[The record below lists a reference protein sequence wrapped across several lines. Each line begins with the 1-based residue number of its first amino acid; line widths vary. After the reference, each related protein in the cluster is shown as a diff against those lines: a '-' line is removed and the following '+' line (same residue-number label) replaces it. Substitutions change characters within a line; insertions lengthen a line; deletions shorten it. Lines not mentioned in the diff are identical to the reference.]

1 MSKRIHLIA
10 IAGKVM
16 HNLALELHHLGHEV
30 TGSDDE
36 IYDPARSRL
45 AEAGL
50 LPQEGWDEDR
60 IHQDID
66 LVILGMHAQL
76 DNPELLKAQRLKLQI
91 VSFPEYIGAYN
102 PDNQKVVIAGSHGKS
117 TTTAMIMH
125 VLSQL
130 RHDADYLLGG
140 LLKGFDRMVRLSS
153 APVMVIEGDE
163 YLSSRVDPRPKMMHY
178 HGDIV
183 VITGIEWDHKNVF
196 PTEEEYITQFRNLI
210 QQCTSEG
217 AHVIW
222 CAYDKYLSVLMNQ
235 TSDLLSQES
244 YEGYQL
250 NEDGSILFEE
260 AVYPI
265 KVFGDHNLSNL
276 KAAALVCKG
285 LGIVESDFLKAIS
298 SFEGVGKRLELIS
311 DDPVVYLDYAHAPS
325 KVRATVEAIRSKYPN
340 QKILCI
346 YELHTYSSLSADFL
360 PQYQGALNQSDGAIV
375 YFDHH
380 ALEMKRLPPLGKDE
394 VIRGFGSSNL
404 IAIDDFPELESTLHQ
419 MIPDYDVVLFMS
431 SGTFG
436 GLDLKSTIHA

>member
-1 MSKRIHLIA
+1 
-10 IAGKVM
+10 M

-45 AEAGL
+45 AAVDL
-50 LPQEGWDEDR
+50 LPEEGWDEDR

-66 LVILGMHAQL
+66 LIILGMHAQL
-76 DNPELLKAQRLKLQI
+76 DNPELLKAQLLKLQI

-130 RHDADYLLGG
+130 QYDADYLLGG
-140 LLKGFDRMVRLSS
+140 LLKGFDRMVRLSG

-196 PTEEEYITQFRNLI
+196 PTEEDYILQFRNLI
-210 QQCTSEG
+210 EQCTSEG
-217 AHVIW
+217 AHIIW
-222 CAYDKYLSVLMNQ
+222 CAYDQHLSALMDQ
-235 TSDLLSQES
+235 ASDLPTQES
-244 YEGYQL
+244 YNGYQL
-250 NEDGSILFEE
+250 DKDGSILLEDN
-260 AVYPI
+260 VYPI
-265 KVFGDHNLSNL
+265 KVFGNHNLSNL
-276 KAAALVCKG
+276 KAAALVCRS
-285 LGIVESDFLKAIS
+285 LGIVEADFLKAIS

-311 DDPVVYLDYAHAPS
+311 EDPIMYLDYAHAPS
-325 KVRATVEAIRSKYPN
+325 KVRATVEAIRSRYPD

-360 PQYQGALNQSDGAIV
+360 PQYRDTLDQSDGAIV
-375 YFDHH
+375 FYDHH
-380 ALEMKRLPPLGKDE
+380 AIEMKRLPHLGKVD
-394 VIRGFGSSNL
+394 VRKGFGSSD
-404 IAIDDFPELESTLHQ
+404 IMVIDDVQELEETLHQ
-419 MIPDYDVVLFMS
+419 RIPDYEVVLFMS